1 MASLDKEFN
10 FTNSGNAEVQSAWYT
25 LAIHNLYIPA
35 KRNIEKFLTSV
46 GRRKFLR
53 PLYKE
58 IIKTPEGKTWARGV
72 YLKARANYHPV
83 ALTTI
88 KEILK

>member
-1 MASLDKEFN
+1 MASLKEFN
-10 FTNSGNAEVQSAWYT
+10 FTNSGNAESALYT

-58 IIKTPEGKTWARGV
+58 MIKTPEGKKWARGV

-83 ALTTI
+83 AYTTI
-88 KEILK
+88 EEILK